1 MSAAGLRSS
10 ASTTRANGS
19 RWRTNARAVCA
30 EPNGDLVTD
39 STREM
44 MRIEAVL
51 VVGSQALIRAVRDS
65 VRKLGRADV
74 VTCEVREAQTRAAEL
89 RPFAIVMHDDVY
101 AFDSTEF
108 DALARGKWFSVN
120 VESARRTICGRRTV
134 PMLAVPAST

>member
-1 MSAAGLRSS
+1 
-10 ASTTRANGS
+10 
-19 RWRTNARAVCA
+19 
-30 EPNGDLVTD
+30 VTD

-89 RPFAIVMHDDVY
+89 RPFAIVMYDDVY

-108 DALARGKWFSVN
+108 DALARDVRAELIVVTEDGT
-120 VESARRTICGRRTV
+120 RRPRNADHMDQRLVKALSERRRQ
-134 PMLAVPAST
+134 